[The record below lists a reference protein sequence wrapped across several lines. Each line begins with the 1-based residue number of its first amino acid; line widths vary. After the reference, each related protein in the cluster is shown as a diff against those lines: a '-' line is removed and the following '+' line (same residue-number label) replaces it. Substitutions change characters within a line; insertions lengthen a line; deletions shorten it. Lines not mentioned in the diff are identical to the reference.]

1 MRTIA
6 GWSSPVAR
14 QAHNLK
20 VGGSNPLPASALV
33 VVRSLRLLEESF
45 LDVAQVDG
53 GAGVVLSWFPLVGLF
68 LSDKSYLVVWGT
80 SADEKRY
87 QQHVLS
93 LEFLLRRL
101 TMGLLQVDLPQETKV
116 TKLRVTPNK

>member
-53 GAGVVLSWFPLVGLF
+53 GLALCYPGFRWGSFPF
-68 LSDKSYLVVWGT
+68 
-80 SADEKRY
+80 
-87 QQHVLS
+87 
-93 LEFLLRRL
+93 
-101 TMGLLQVDLPQETKV
+101 
-116 TKLRVTPNK
+116 

>member
-33 VVRSLRLLEESF
+33 VVRSVRLLEESF

-53 GAGVVLSWFPLVGLF
+53 GLALCYPGSSLWVFSF
-68 LSDKSYLVVWGT
+68 LT
-80 SADEKRY
+80 RA
-87 QQHVLS
+87 
-93 LEFLLRRL
+93 
-101 TMGLLQVDLPQETKV
+101 T
-116 TKLRVTPNK
+116 